1 LLNLPIESGFLVILA
16 WQEVQP
22 CLSETKPRG
31 AVPLGTGI
39 LSQPKRIGREPAVF
53 VAPIH
58 DAHHFS
64 AQRTS
69 GFLVPKICNSQLS

>member
-1 LLNLPIESGFLVILA
+1 LRRVLAGTDLLNLPIESGFLVILA

-39 LSQPKRIGREPAVF
+39 LSQPKRIGREPAVRRS
-53 VAPIH
+53 
-58 DAHHFS
+58 DS
-64 AQRTS
+64 
-69 GFLVPKICNSQLS
+69 